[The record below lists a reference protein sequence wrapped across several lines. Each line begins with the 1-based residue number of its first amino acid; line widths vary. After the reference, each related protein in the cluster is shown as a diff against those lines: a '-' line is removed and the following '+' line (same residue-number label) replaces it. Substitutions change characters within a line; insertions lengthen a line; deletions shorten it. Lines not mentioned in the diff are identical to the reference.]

1 MQHFAQDWSHIST
14 LTKFIR
20 HTSEFWIKV
29 SLVFLELVLRVSETG
44 YFKPE
49 TTTTSGMWQSH
60 SRLLHWNAFQR
71 GKKRKNNTSI
81 CMTRFHFV
89 QSKMRII
96 LCWGQRGG
104 DALDGFFV
112 YSWLFTAQAGS
123 RSDGFYKLDD
133 ARRWRRV
140 LSETIDATKVPNRV
154 CKQVLLL
161 FYSGEVMFRLSCRPQ
176 KEGLFGDKIII
187 HFWLKGEE
195 IAINIL
201 QTRSSNHLYFSI
213 SAKWN
218 LTSIDCAGQC
228 CQQ

>member
-1 MQHFAQDWSHIST
+1 
-14 LTKFIR
+14 
-20 HTSEFWIKV
+20 
-29 SLVFLELVLRVSETG
+29 
-44 YFKPE
+44 
-49 TTTTSGMWQSH
+49 
-60 SRLLHWNAFQR
+60 
-71 GKKRKNNTSI
+71 
-81 CMTRFHFV
+81 
-89 QSKMRII
+89 MRII

-104 DALDGFFV
+104 DALEGFFV

-201 QTRSSNHLYFSI
+201 QTQSSNHLYFSI

-218 LTSIDCAGQC
+218 LTSIDCVVRTVLSTVTSLTLSGILDTEAYCSITLPSWSQTMAIRALWVIYS
-228 CQQ
+228 QSLSSPDKNNI